1 MEILALAGVAG
12 NVAERAGALAG
23 ALSISL
29 YEARR
34 HLAHGEP
41 RVLATFAG
49 RAPALAAAEA
59 LRRAGFSPIVLDDV
73 EAPDAR
79 LIVRTFEFEERTIRA
94 SDRHG
99 TRVRVPF
106 SEIEVLVR
114 GVRAAATSD
123 EREPFLEVHAAAFP
137 TLVLREGH
145 LQYDGLHLE
154 RQPTAAANF
163 VRLVSRLRE
172 LAAHAPYDER
182 LNTRAAQLA
191 VLGEVLTPEAHLEV
205 ATRLLARALR
215 RLRSAA

>member
-1 MEILALAGVAG
+1 MEILALAGISG
-12 NVAERAGALAG
+12 NVAERANALAT
-23 ALSISL
+23 ALSLSL

-34 HLAHGEP
+34 HLAQGEP

-49 RAPALAAAEA
+49 RAPALAAADA
-59 LRRAGFSPIVLDDV
+59 LRRAGFSPIVLDD
-73 EAPDAR
+73 AQSPDLR
-79 LIVRTFEFEERTIRA
+79 LVVRSFEFEERTIRA

-106 SEIEVLVR
+106 SEIDVLVR
-114 GVRAAATSD
+114 GVRAAATTD
-123 EREPFLEVHAAAFP
+123 EREPFLEVHSGAAP
-137 TLVLREGH
+137 TLVFREGH

-154 RQPTAAANF
+154 REPTAAANF
-163 VRLVSRLRE
+163 VRLAGRLRDH
-172 LAAHAPYDER
+172 APHAPYDDR

-205 ATRLLARALR
+205 ATRLLAQALR